1 MSITELT
8 LQGLSSLDA
17 RRFENGHNWFSDST
31 RTGKLLAQ
39 YEIYK
44 TIAGLPGDV
53 FEFGVFKGASLLRF
67 AMFRRF
73 LENDQSRKIV
83 GFDAFGTFPRR
94 EIADSEDLKFIDAF
108 ERMAGDGLSE
118 TEMRD
123 LLGMRTFANVDLVGG
138 NVFETLP
145 TYLLANPHAR
155 LALLHLDMDVAPPTE
170 MVLNTLWERLVPGG
184 MVMVDDY
191 NSVAGA
197 TQVIDTFVS
206 AHGLR
211 LEKHPFY
218 YVPSFFRKG

>member
-1 MSITELT
+1 MTQDEIII
-8 LQGLSSLDA
+8 QGLSSRDG

-44 TIAGLPGDV
+44 SVIGLPGDI

-73 LENDQSRKIV
+73 LENDHSRKIV
-83 GFDAFGTFPRR
+83 GFDAFGTFPRD
-94 EIADSEDLKFIDAF
+94 EVADSDDIKFIDAF
-108 ERMAGDGLSE
+108 ERMAGEGLSVS
-118 TEMRD
+118 EMRA
-123 LLGMRTFANVDLVGG
+123 LLVLRGFANVDLIAG
-138 NVFETLP
+138 NVFDTLP

-170 MVLNTLWERLVPGG
+170 MVLQKLWDRVVPGG
-184 MVMVDDY
+184 VVMVDDY

-197 TQVIDTFVS
+197 TQVIDAFIT
-206 AHGLR
+206 ARGLR

-218 YVPSFFRKG
+218 YVPSFFRKP